1 MHEFKESGPVV
12 LEEWNKRAQA
22 SRWGMVPRTGE
33 PLLAVEK
40 ILKLEEEFIPKSI
53 QRDYTGTF
61 GHKRH

>member
-1 MHEFKESGPVV
+1 VV

-33 PLLAVEK
+33 PLLAVDK